1 MGVCACMCVLD
12 GEGSMM
18 VAIASTVL
26 VVIWMTVCLTG
37 YSDHLTGLCEPLS
50 PPYRCHTVLKGQHD
64 HWQYPTTGLQNTHN
78 SETQYSAV
86 KTYQFLYEH

>member
-18 VAIASTVL
+18 VATASTVL

-37 YSDHLTGLCEPLS
+37 YSDHLTGYSDNLTGHSSHLTGYSDHLTGFHESLLPPLTDVF
-50 PPYRCHTVLKGQHD
+50 YEFTVIHTQMHRA
-64 HWQYPTTGLQNTHN
+64 
-78 SETQYSAV
+78 ETV
-86 KTYQFLYEH
+86 